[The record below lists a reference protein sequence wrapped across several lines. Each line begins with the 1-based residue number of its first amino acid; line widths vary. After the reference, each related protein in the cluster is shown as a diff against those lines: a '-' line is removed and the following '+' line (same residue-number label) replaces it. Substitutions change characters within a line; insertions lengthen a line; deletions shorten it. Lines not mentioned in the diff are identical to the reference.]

1 MQDCMDSTSFSAFYS
16 IFFSALTMKSFI
28 NKISFQVKYYLKICI
43 LELEGRRKE
52 FEEFFSTEGNVT
64 WDILNR
70 RCFQVF
76 ISKKRTPR
84 QQKLSEFKGGD
95 LNKYTARSYAIQNGN
110 EIFGGKC
117 TIADFFQDCVQSNRF
132 HCQND

>member
-1 MQDCMDSTSFSAFYS
+1 MKGFSFERHSQGYSLEEGLKAFTAEPAAS
-16 IFFSALTMKSFI
+16 IGGVSLGLAQLSEASKLYQGHRSFRLRMYREQYGSI
-28 NKISFQVKYYLKICI
+28 P
-43 LELEGRRKE
+43 
-52 FEEFFSTEGNVT
+52 
-64 WDILNR
+64 
-70 RCFQVF
+70 VF

-132 HCQND
+132 HCQSD